1 MITSTQNNKVKQWQ
15 KLKKR
20 KNRMKTNTF
29 IVEGFHLVEEAFI
42 SDWKVLEVIVTED
55 TDLPD
60 RLLEMEVTTVS
71 AHVYNALTETQTPQ
85 GIAAVVEMQQPVR
98 EQHNKLLLVDAVQDP
113 GNLGTLIRTA
123 DAAGFDGVVLGK
135 GTVDLFNDKV
145 IRATQGSLF
154 HLPIYEADLSEEIKL
169 VQEEGF
175 EVFAS
180 SLDNAEDYSS
190 VIIPAKVALLVGNE
204 GAGVDT
210 KLISQADKCVII
222 PIYGKA
228 ESLNVSVASG
238 ILMYHFVQK

>member
-98 EQHNKLLLVDAVQDP
+98 EQHNKLLLVDAMQDP